1 MKSINLI
8 KRVISLTL
16 VFLCALTLTVPAMQA
31 EGAGEYSITITAN
44 SNLPAMTDG
53 QFTAYQIFKGK
64 LNDDDPNNRQLADI
78 QWGSG
83 VDSAKL
89 VTALKAVDAPENIK
103 QAFEDIEDVSP
114 DNTDALNAQAA
125 AVADVLVKNTD
136 DLAFLQAFA
145 KIVYANKT
153 GEGKTSTIQNGTIKD
168 KPDSK
173 ITVDDPGYY
182 LVAENGDH
190 IKPLDD
196 AVSKFILD
204 VLGNQTIEIK
214 ADIPDVEKDIVVGD
228 TTAKGDSAGIGD
240 TVQFKLTGTLP
251 ETYADFDEFSYKF
264 TDTLCDGLT
273 FTEGSLKVK
282 VGEQELSQI
291 TAENANGDYK
301 LEVKEQTIT
310 VTFDNLKAVKQPVI
324 DKDSEIIVTYSAI
337 LNEKA
342 VIGLPGNDNTVYL
355 EYSNDP
361 NSDSMGKTTEKKV
374 YVYDFGIVITKKNN
388 EDQTLGN
395 VNFVLTK
402 TDADGTVLYAQC
414 ADLAEGADNRKLTGW
429 TKTEADAT
437 TLTTGADGKFG
448 VEGLDEGTYTLT
460 ETKTLNGYNTMEPI
474 TFTITPVIDEFGN
487 LTGLSATVNGERS
500 EDVSV
505 ERVILEAGLIPMTL
519 INYPAPFLP
528 STGGIGTVIFYALG
542 GLILAGVIA
551 FLIIKSRK
559 RTKEQEQ

>member
-44 SNLPAMTDG
+44 PNLPAMTNG

-83 VDSAKL
+83 VNSANL
-89 VTALKAVDAPENIK
+89 VTALKAADAPDIIK
-103 QAFEDIEDVSP
+103 QAFKDIKDVSP

-125 AVADVLVKNTD
+125 DVADVLVKNTKD
-136 DLAFLQAFA
+136 SAFLQAFA
-145 KIVYANKT
+145 KIVYANKN
-153 GEGKTSTIQNGTIKD
+153 GEGQTSTIQNGKVEN

-182 LVAENGDH
+182 LVAENGEH
-190 IKPLDD
+190 TLND
-196 AVSKFILD
+196 AVSEFILD
-204 VLGNQTIEIK
+204 VLGNQTVAIK
-214 ADIPDVEKDIVVGD
+214 ADIPDVEKDIVVGS

-251 ETYADFDEFSYKF
+251 KNYADFDEFSYKF

-273 FTEGSLKVK
+273 FTDGSLKVK
-282 VGEQELSQI
+282 VGEQELSEI
-291 TAENANGDYK
+291 TDEHLDGDYK
-301 LEVKEQTIT
+301 LEVNEQTIT

-374 YVYDFGIVITKKNN
+374 YVYDFGIVITKKNHQ
-388 EDQTLGN
+388 DQTLGN

-437 TLTTGADGKFG
+437 TLTTDANGKFG

-460 ETKTLNGYNTMEPI
+460 ETKTLNGYNTMNPI
-474 TFTITPVIDEFGN
+474 TFTITPIIDEFGN
-487 LTGLSATVNGERS
+487 LTGLSATVDGERLD
-500 EDVSV
+500 DVSV
-505 ERVILEAGLIPMTL
+505 GSVTAKFDLISMTL

-528 STGGIGTVIFYALG
+528 STGGIGTVIFYVLG

>member
-44 SNLPAMTDG
+44 PNLPAMTNG

-83 VDSAKL
+83 VNSANL
-89 VTALKAVDAPENIK
+89 VTALKAADAPDIIK
-103 QAFEDIEDVSP
+103 QAFKDIKDVSP

-125 AVADVLVKNTD
+125 DVADVLVKNTKD
-136 DLAFLQAFA
+136 SAFLQAFA
-145 KIVYANKT
+145 KIVYANKN
-153 GEGKTSTIQNGTIKD
+153 GEGQTSTIQNGKVEN

-182 LVAENGDH
+182 LVAENGEH
-190 IKPLDD
+190 TLND
-196 AVSKFILD
+196 AVSEFILD
-204 VLGNQTIEIK
+204 VLGNQTVAIK
-214 ADIPDVEKDIVVGD
+214 ADIPDVEKDIVVGS

-251 ETYADFDEFSYKF
+251 KNYADFDEFSYKF

-273 FTEGSLKVK
+273 FTDGSLKVK

-310 VTFDNLKAVKQPVI
+310 VTFDNLKAVKNPVI

-374 YVYDFGIVITKKNN
+374 YVYDFGIVITKKNHQ
-388 EDQTLGN
+388 DQTLGN

-402 TDADGTVLYAQC
+402 TDADGTVSYAQC
-414 ADLAEGADNRKLTGW
+414 AELAEGADNRKLTGW

-551 FLIIKSRK
+551 FLIVKSRK

>member
-89 VTALKAVDAPENIK
+89 VTALKADDAPENIK
-103 QAFEDIEDVSP
+103 QAFKDIKDVVSP
-114 DNTDALNAQAA
+114 DDTDALNAQAA
-125 AVADVLVKNTD
+125 DVADVLVKNTKD
-136 DLAFLQAFA
+136 SAFLQAFA
-145 KIVYANKT
+145 KIVYANKN
-153 GEGKTSTIQNGTIKD
+153 GDGQTSTIQNGAVEK

-182 LVAENGDH
+182 LVAENGTH
-190 IKPLDD
+190 TLND
-196 AVSKFILD
+196 AVSEFILD
-204 VLGNQTIEIK
+204 VLGNQTVEIK
-214 ADIPDVEKDIVVGD
+214 ADIPDVEKDIVVGS

-251 ETYADFDEFSYKF
+251 KNYADFDEFSYKF

-273 FTEGSLKVK
+273 FTDGSLKVK
-282 VGEQELSQI
+282 VGEQELSEI
-291 TAENANGDYK
+291 TDEHLDGDYK
-301 LEVKEQTIT
+301 LEVNEQTIT
-310 VTFDNLKAVKQPVI
+310 VTFDNLKAVKNPVI

-374 YVYDFGIVITKKNN
+374 YVYDFGIVITKKNHQ
-388 EDQTLGN
+388 DQTLGN

-437 TLTTGADGKFG
+437 TLTTDANGKFG

-460 ETKTLNGYNTMEPI
+460 ETKTLNGYNTMNPI

-487 LTGLSATVNGERS
+487 LTGLSATVDGERLD
-500 EDVSV
+500 DVSV
-505 ERVILEAGLIPMTL
+505 GSVTAKFDLIPMTL

-528 STGGIGTVIFYALG
+528 STGGIGTVIFYVLG